1 MTDVLELGK
10 LKWIHIQNPSDENLT
25 KLQET
30 YHFHPLDIEDC
41 RSYIQR
47 PKIDIY
53 DDYYF
58 LILHFP
64 HFDDQKRFVRAQEVK
79 IFWGKDYLITI
90 GQSHWAVEDLFNYYK
105 RDETKAVE
113 GLVSTSSD
121 AMLYSLLNRLMNESF
136 LLVNQIGQEID
147 EINRNLFEKTVEK
160 TIEKISVI
168 RKNIIQLNTT
178 FKPQLR
184 VFHKFESG
192 DIKGFGQ
199 QEDMED
205 YWGNLLDLYQKM
217 WDMIED
223 YEELTSSLSATFDS
237 LQSHRTN
244 EIMRVLTIIS
254 TIILPLTFITGLYGM
269 NVRLPFESNASAF
282 LFIVLLCL
290 SLAIGLI
297 LFFRR
302 KKWM

>member
-1 MTDVLELGK
+1 MTDVLDLGK

-25 KLQET
+25 RLQEK

-64 HFDDQKRFVRAQEVK
+64 HFDKQKRFVRAQEVK

-90 GQSHWAVEDLFNYYK
+90 GESHWAVEDLFNYYK
-105 RDETKAVE
+105 RDESKAVE
-113 GLVSTSSD
+113 GLVSSSSD

-192 DIKGFGQ
+192 EIKGFEQ

-269 NVRLPFESNASAF
+269 NVHLPMEQHPAAF
-282 LFIVLLCL
+282 LFIVIVCL
-290 SLAIGLI
+290 ILAGGLI
-297 LFFRR
+297 IFFKR

>member
-1 MTDVLELGK
+1 MTDALELGRIR
-10 LKWIHIQNPSDENLT
+10 WEHIQNPTDENLEF
-25 KLQET
+25 LQEK

-41 RSYIQR
+41 RSYTQR

-64 HFDDQKRFVRAQEVK
+64 HFDNQKRFVKAKEVK
-79 IFWGKDYLITI
+79 IFWGRDYLITI
-90 GQSHWAVEDLFNYYK
+90 GQSHWVVEDLFNYYK
-105 RDETKAVE
+105 RNPNAKDE
-113 GLVSTSSD
+113 LVSTSSD
-121 AMLYSLLNRLMNESF
+121 AMLYSILNRLMNESF
-136 LLVNQIGQEID
+136 LLVNQVGQEID
-147 EINRNLFEKTVEK
+147 EINRDLFEVKAEK

-192 DIKGFGQ
+192 DIKGFEQ
-199 QEDMED
+199 AEDMED

-223 YEELTSSLSATFDS
+223 FEELTSSLSATFDS
-237 LQSHRTN
+237 VQSHRTN

-254 TIILPLTFITGLYGM
+254 TIVLPMTFITGLYGM
-269 NVRLPFESNASAF
+269 NVGLPLGGKSYAF
-282 LFIVLLCL
+282 VAIVVFCCVLAL
-290 SLAIGLI
+290 SLV
-297 LFFRR
+297 FFFKR
-302 KKWM
+302 KRWM